1 MKRPIIQILLLL
13 VVLAACENNP
23 VIPNET
29 QTVIQAY
36 LYAGGNVD
44 QVYVYESASIGSTDS
59 TNIPISDASVY
70 IYQKGTQFKLHPD
83 PKVAGKYTYEG
94 TALSIAPGKSY
105 QLEVAVNGRTS
116 SAECT
121 VPNPPVGVQTN
132 QGTMTYKKQSISTP
146 FGTMEMW
153 TSDDTLKIEWTNP
166 GNDYHYVLLE
176 SIDPNRTVVQS
187 DTLRRFRFVTQPTQD
202 SYYRVIPFSVNYT
215 GLYRALVYRVNK
227 EYVDLYRSREQDSRS
242 LNEPLTNIKNGL
254 GIFTAFACDSTFF
267 TVKTQ

>member
-1 MKRPIIQILLLL
+1 MKRPLIQISLLL

-36 LYAGGNVD
+36 LYAGSDVN
-44 QVYVYESASIGSTDS
+44 QVYVYESAAIGSTDS
-59 TNIPISDASVY
+59 TNIPVPNASVY
-70 IYQKGTQFKLHPD
+70 IYLNGAQFKLQPD
-83 PKVAGKYTYEG
+83 AQVAGKYIYKG
-94 TALSIAPGKSY
+94 TGLSITPGKSY
-105 QLEVAVNGRTS
+105 QLDVEVNGRTS

-132 QGTMTYKKQSISTP
+132 QSTMTYKKESISTP
-146 FGTMEMW
+146 MGTMTFW
-153 TSDDTLKIEWTNP
+153 TSDDSLKIEWANP
-166 GNDYHYVLLE
+166 GNDYHYVLVE
-176 SIDPNRTVVQS
+176 SIDSNRTLVQS

-202 SYYRVIPFSVNYT
+202 SYYRIVAFSVNYT
-215 GLYRALVYRVNK
+215 GRYRALVYRVNK

-267 TVKTQ
+267 TVKVQ

>member
-1 MKRPIIQILLLL
+1 MKRPLIQILFLL
-13 VVLAACENNP
+13 VLLAACENNP

-36 LYAGGNVD
+36 LYAGENVN
-44 QVYVYESASIGSTDS
+44 QIYVFESASIGLTDS
-59 TNIPISDASVY
+59 INIPISIASVS
-70 IYQKGTQFKLHPD
+70 IHQNGAQFKLQPD
-83 PKVAGKYTYEG
+83 AHEAGKYTYEG
-94 TALSIAPGKSY
+94 TGLSITPGKTY
-105 QLEVAVNGRTS
+105 QLDVVANGRSS

-121 VPNPPVGVQTN
+121 VPNPPVGVHAN
-132 QGTMTYKKQSISTP
+132 QDTMTYEKQSISTP
-146 FGTMEMW
+146 FGTRDMW
-153 TSDDTLKIEWTNP
+153 NSDDTLKIEWANP
-166 GNDYHYVLLE
+166 GNDYHYVLVE

-215 GLYRALVYRVNK
+215 GRYRALVYRVNK
-227 EYVDLYRSREQDSRS
+227 EYVNLYRSREQDSRS

-267 TVKTQ
+267 TVKVQ